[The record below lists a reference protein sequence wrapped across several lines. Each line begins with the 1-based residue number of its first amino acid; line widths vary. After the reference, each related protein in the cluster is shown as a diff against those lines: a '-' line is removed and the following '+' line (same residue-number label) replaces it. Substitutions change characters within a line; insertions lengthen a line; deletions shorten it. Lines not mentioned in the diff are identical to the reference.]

1 MGALAAHIAVSR
13 EDLVLSRPSTGG
25 GQQQHHAPAF
35 RVLFCDVVGDFE
47 TTVLE
52 WRARLVCPECGSRNV
67 DMMAT
72 GIEQ

>member
-1 MGALAAHIAVSR
+1 MKNH
-13 EDLVLSRPSTGG
+13 LVGLIVLIFSVNK
-25 GQQQHHAPAF
+25 HAPAGF
-35 RVLFCDVVGDFE
+35 LVE
-47 TTVLE
+47 NVLE